1 MPNNTL
7 ITPLTGK
14 ITCKGVQSYKTFV
27 VYISALCSILLD
39 LMMAPFFVYFAD
51 LPGGIVAVI
60 TTSMLMVILWGYQTY
75 FWNEFTSLRTSI
87 AKWRI
92 LIWLY
97 AFLFGAMILNAIFA
111 VGFVTQMLTP
121 AIIPGSPELG
131 GVSPRAFIPP
141 AEYRDA
147 FWWFCAGA
155 AAVFTIVNEPIL
167 IWVLARTFKSDNEID
182 FPETQ
187 NVRPIRDKRRGS
199 QGNSIDPLLQV
210 GNGAS

>member
-7 ITPLTGK
+7 ITPMTGK
-14 ITCKGVQSYKTFV
+14 ITYKGVQGYKTFV
-27 VYISALCSILLD
+27 VYISALCSVLLD

-51 LPGGIVAVI
+51 LPGGTVAVI

-75 FWNEFTSLRTSI
+75 FWNEFISIRTSVV
-87 AKWRI
+87 KWRS
-92 LIWLY
+92 LVWLY
-97 AFLFGAMILNAIFA
+97 TFLFGAMILNAIFA

-121 AIIPGSPELG
+121 SIIPGSPELG
-131 GVSPRAFIPP
+131 GVSSRAFIPS

-147 FWWFCAGA
+147 FWWFCASA
-155 AAVFTIVNEPIL
+155 AALFTIVNEPIL
-167 IWVLARTFKSDNEID
+167 IWVISRTFKSDDEIN
-182 FPETQ
+182 FPESQ

-199 QGNSIDPLLQV
+199 QGKSIDPLLQV